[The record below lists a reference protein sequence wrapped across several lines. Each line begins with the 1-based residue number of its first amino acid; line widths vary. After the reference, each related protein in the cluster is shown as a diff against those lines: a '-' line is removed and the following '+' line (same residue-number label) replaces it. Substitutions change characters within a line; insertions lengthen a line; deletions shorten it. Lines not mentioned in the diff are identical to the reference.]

1 MLLSVVAAGVRRLEA
16 AGIATGD
23 AERDATVLAR
33 AVLGWDSTRWVTD
46 RHRAAS
52 PEFETGFTAALE
64 RRAAREP
71 LAYILGER
79 EFYGRPFHV
88 SSAVLVPR
96 PETELVVD
104 RALAV
109 LAEREQPAP
118 TILDVGT
125 GSGCLGITLALECPA
140 SQVVATDISRTALD
154 VARRNAERHA
164 VGNRIALR
172 REALTAGLEGAADLV
187 VSNPPYVAETDRA
200 SLPDEVRV
208 HEPAVALF
216 GGPDGLDVIRK
227 LAPAAARALKPGR
240 WLVMEIGAGQQ
251 EAVDAIVQRAGFRD
265 VRIAEDLAGI
275 PRVVVARRL

>member
-1 MLLSVVAAGVRRLEA
+1 MLLSVVAAGVRRLTA
-16 AGIATGD
+16 AGIATRE
-23 AERDATVLAR
+23 AERDSVVLAR
-33 AVLGWDSTRWVTD
+33 AVLGWDAARWVTD

-52 PEFETGFTAALE
+52 PEFEVGFTTALE

-88 SSAVLVPR
+88 TSAVLVPR

-109 LAEREQPAP
+109 LAERERPAP

-154 VARRNAERHA
+154 VARRNAERYA
-164 VGNRIALR
+164 VANRIELR
-172 REALTAGLEGAADLV
+172 PDALTAGLQGVVDLV
-187 VSNPPYVAETDRA
+187 VANPPYVAETDRA

-216 GGPDGLDVIRK
+216 GGPDGLDVIRG
-227 LAPAAARALKPGR
+227 LAPAAARALKPGG

-265 VRIAEDLAGI
+265 VQIAEDLAGI
-275 PRVVVARRL
+275 PRVVVARRP